1 MPSLDISR
9 LDPQPAGFGQ
19 CGVCPY
25 RDVGSAAVCF
35 ACASQRMQ
43 ALPAQRCMT
52 CDQALPAS
60 GTCSNYWCRRP
71 ASERH
76 FQFIY
81 AIAMRSGYLESAI
94 NAYKYSQRKG
104 WASIFGRVLVGY
116 LDDMDDAFT
125 TYDLIV
131 ASPTYTAPRARRS
144 WDHIGL
150 ILDRAHVEAAGRW
163 PFDLGPTRAIVKV
176 RDTPS
181 LVGKRLVE
189 RRTIAE
195 HDIRGS
201 LHIPNPAAIRG
212 RSVLVFDDVFTDG
225 STLREVARALRRSGA
240 EMVAGI
246 VLARQPWTR

>member
-1 MPSLDISR
+1 
-9 LDPQPAGFGQ
+9 
-19 CGVCPY
+19 
-25 RDVGSAAVCF
+25 
-35 ACASQRMQ
+35 
-43 ALPAQRCMT
+43 MT